1 MSKVTMSHHC
11 GSHSNIGSAMATMRH
26 SFDKDFRAKED
37 HIDKDQSKKNI
48 ILKYENLKDAY
59 EQEFGE
65 SVKKYNEKQIEN
77 GHPER
82 QIDDYLKK
90 ISDDKQKN
98 VLYEHIIQFGDR
110 NSIGVGRESNDH
122 IEAMREFVAGWNER
136 NPNMHLVGAVIHRD
150 EISGTDHGHLFYFP
164 VAKDMTRGLEVQN
177 GYKQALKQ
185 MGFETKAKER
195 TAQIQWE
202 KSEKQELERI
212 GRNHGLEIEHKHGNR
227 EHFQQDVYKA
237 YAEKENAEKELKDT
251 REDLQNNRNALD
263 NIERDLQKSR
273 DEIEQLANLKR
284 DMPTLPPPDG
294 TGFKKGWYSPQLVKQ
309 IQDNNR
315 ADWLQE
321 RQEKHEYKERA
332 DKAERKLDS
341 FGDVEPHQLHDPD
354 FLRQRANEIEKTER
368 EQRETHEREYQP
380 THEHSRSSQT
390 VEIGGR

>member
-1 MSKVTMSHHC
+1 MNKVTMSHHC
-11 GSHSNIGSAMATMRH
+11 GSHSNIGGAMATMRH

-48 ILKYENLKDAY
+48 VLKYENLKDAY

-82 QIDDYLKK
+82 QIENYMQK

-110 NSIGVGRESNDH
+110 NSIGVNGESDSH
-122 IEAMREFVAGWNER
+122 IKAMKEFVAGWNER

-164 VAKDMTRGLEVQN
+164 VARDMTRGLEVQN

-212 GRNHGLEIEHKHGNR
+212 GKEHGLEIEHKHGNR
-227 EHFQQDVYKA
+227 EHFQKDVYKA
-237 YAEKENAEKELKDT
+237 YAEKEIAEKELKDT
-251 REDLQNNRNALD
+251 REDLQNSKNALD
-263 NIERDLQKSR
+263 NVEKDLQKSR
-273 DEIEQLANLKR
+273 DEIDQLANLTK
-284 DMPTLPPPDG
+284 DLPNMPPPDG
-294 TGFKKGWYSPQLVKQ
+294 TGFKKGYYSPNAVKNMYQ
-309 IQDNNR
+309 GFKSNWIE
-315 ADWLQE
+315 E
-321 RQEKHEYKERA
+321 RQKTHEAEQRA

-341 FGDVEPHQLHDPD
+341 FGDVEPHQIHDPD
-354 FLRQRANEIEKTER
+354 FLRQRAREIEKTEK

-380 THEHSRSSQT
+380 THEHTRSSQA